1 MAKAQ
6 AVVRTSEA
14 PAVPIDTDERV
25 LLAAGRLFR
34 EKGFA
39 ATTVREIAAAAEML
53 PGSLHYRY
61 ASKDDILVAL
71 MKRGVER
78 AIHSVE
84 AATANERSAI
94 ERLRLGLRA
103 HLELLCNGD
112 DSLYVLL
119 FDWRS
124 LTSGALKGVVRE
136 RARLE
141 AFWEGLLF
149 EAHASGVARPL
160 LDIELVRHF
169 GFGAINWVA
178 TWYRPGDSRTPAQI
192 ADAFWS
198 FLAYGLLHESA
209 RPGDLD
215 THFAAL
221 LAASLKNGAEAVRWN
236 DVPDSEQRSGALA
249 KPQRP
254 ESKES

>member
-1 MAKAQ
+1 MTKTQVTPPPPASE
-6 AVVRTSEA
+6 VV
-14 PAVPIDTDERV
+14 DTDERV

-78 AIHSVE
+78 AIAAVE
-84 AATANERSAI
+84 LAIADERDAI

-124 LTSGALKGVVRE
+124 LSADVRDDVERE
-136 RARLE
+136 RQHLERFWDRL
-141 AFWEGLLF
+141 LVD
-149 EAHASGVARPL
+149 AHATGKARPL
-160 LDIELVRHF
+160 LDLELVRQF

-178 TWYRPGDSRTPAQI
+178 TWYRPGSGRTPAQI

-198 FLAYGLLHESA
+198 FLAFGLLHERS
-209 RPGDLD
+209 RPVDLD
-215 THFAAL
+215 VHFAAL
-221 LAASLKNGAEAVRWN
+221 LAASMK
-236 DVPDSEQRSGALA
+236 
-249 KPQRP
+249 
-254 ESKES
+254 KEG

>member
-1 MAKAQ
+1 MTKTQ
-6 AVVRTSEA
+6 REA
-14 PAVPIDTDERV
+14 PVSPPPTPAADTDERV

-39 ATTVREIAAAAEML
+39 ATTVREIAAAADML

-78 AIHSVE
+78 AIRAVGQ
-84 AATANERSAI
+84 ATAHEPDAI

-124 LTSGALKGVVRE
+124 LTSGALQGVKRE
-136 RARLE
+136 RERLE
-141 AFWEGLLF
+141 HFWEGLLL
-149 EAHASGVARPL
+149 EAHASGTARPL

-178 TWYRPGDSRTPAQI
+178 TWYRPGDGRTPAQI

-198 FLAYGLLHESA
+198 FLAFGLIHESA
-209 RPGDLD
+209 RPADLD
-215 THFAAL
+215 PHFAAL
-221 LAASLKNGAEAVRWN
+221 LAAGLK
-236 DVPDSEQRSGALA
+236 
-249 KPQRP
+249 
-254 ESKES
+254 KES

>member
-1 MAKAQ
+1 MTKAQ
-6 AVVRTSEA
+6 VQKASAKNAA
-14 PAVPIDTDERV
+14 PPVETDERI
-25 LLAAGRLFR
+25 LRAAGSLFR

-39 ATTVREIAAAAEML
+39 ATTVREIAAAAELL

-78 AIHSVE
+78 AVN
-84 AATANERSAI
+84 AVQKACLGQKDPI

-124 LTSGALKGVVRE
+124 LTESVRE
-136 RARLE
+136 GVERERSRLE
-141 AFWEGLLF
+141 DFWNEMLLA
-149 EAHASGVARPL
+149 AHGSGRARPL
-160 LDIELVRHF
+160 LDLELVRHF

-178 TWYRPGDSRTPAQI
+178 TWYRPGGDRTPAQI

-198 FLAYGLLHESA
+198 FLAFGLMHEHA

-221 LAASLKNGAEAVRWN
+221 LAAQMK
-236 DVPDSEQRSGALA
+236 
-249 KPQRP
+249 
-254 ESKES
+254 KEP

>member
-1 MAKAQ
+1 MTKSA
-6 AVVRTSEA
+6 
-14 PAVPIDTDERV
+14 DDELV
-25 LLAAGRLFR
+25 LLAAGKLFR
-34 EKGFA
+34 EQGFA
-39 ATTVREIAAAAEML
+39 ATTVREIASAASML

-78 AIHSVE
+78 AIHAVE
-84 AATANERSAI
+84 QAIAGQKDPI

-124 LTSGALKGVVRE
+124 LTTGAARGVTRE
-136 RARLE
+136 KERLE
-141 AFWEGLLF
+141 AFWDGLLLA
-149 EAHASGVARPL
+149 AHASGRARPV
-160 LDIELVRHF
+160 LDLELVRQF

-178 TWYRPGDSRTPAQI
+178 TWYRPGARRTPAQI

-198 FLAYGLLHESA
+198 FLAFGLLHESA
-209 RPGDLD
+209 RPKDLD
-215 THFAAL
+215 THFAAMM
-221 LAASLKNGAEAVRWN
+221 AATMAE
-236 DVPDSEQRSGALA
+236 
-249 KPQRP
+249 
-254 ESKES
+254 